1 MRHVLRRHPDSPCS
15 AATQIAVEIARP
27 RPDHLQLS
35 YVVTGRI
42 GDIRMPPVAAA
53 ARSDGLWRQT
63 CFEAFVRASAGSAY
77 YEFNFAPS
85 THWAAY
91 QFDDYRSGMAM
102 AAAVPAPAITVQTSP
117 DRYALQTSLALDRLP
132 ALPRTASWGLGL
144 SAVIEETNG
153 RKSYWALAHPPGAP
167 DFHHSVCFAHEFSP
181 G

>member
-1 MRHVLRRHPDSPCS
+1 M
-15 AATQIAVEIARP
+15 
-27 RPDHLQLS
+27 
-35 YVVTGRI
+35 
-42 GDIRMPPVAAA
+42 
-53 ARSDGLWRQT
+53 
-63 CFEAFVRASAGSAY
+63 RASAGSAY

-167 DFHHSVCFAHEFSP
+167 DFHHSVCFAHQFSS